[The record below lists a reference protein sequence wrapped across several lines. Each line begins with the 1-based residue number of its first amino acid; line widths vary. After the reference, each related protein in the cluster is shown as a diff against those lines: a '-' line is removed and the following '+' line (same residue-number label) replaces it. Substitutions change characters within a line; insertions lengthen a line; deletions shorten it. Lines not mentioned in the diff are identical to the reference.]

1 MSNNKLDGYL
11 GHLAIAGQLEEV
23 NHHLARIA
31 TALERPNEIE
41 RWVGTVPEH
50 IQEALFP
57 TAQEPET
64 NDAAEEVAQ
73 LEPTQTR
80 EPF

>member
-1 MSNNKLDGYL
+1 MTNNKLDGYEGHHAIVESIERL
-11 GHLAIAGQLEEV
+11 GGDLANISRDLG
-23 NHHLARIA
+23 RIA

-41 RWVGTVPEH
+41 RRV
-50 IQEALFP
+50 
-57 TAQEPET
+57 TAQEREI

-73 LEPTQTR
+73 LEPTQTQ

>member
-41 RWVGTVPEH
+41 RRM
-50 IQEALFP
+50 
-57 TAQEPET
+57 TAQEPEI

-73 LEPTQTR
+73 LEPSQTQ

>member
-11 GHLAIAGQLEEV
+11 GHLAIAGQLEDV

-41 RWVGTVPEH
+41 RRM
-50 IQEALFP
+50 
-57 TAQEPET
+57 TAQEPEI

-73 LEPTQTR
+73 LEPSQTR

>member
-1 MSNNKLDGYL
+1 MSNNKLDGHL
-11 GHLAIAGQLEEV
+11 GHLAIAEQLEEV

-31 TALERPNEIE
+31 TALERPNEID
-41 RWVGTVPEH
+41 RRV
-50 IQEALFP
+50 

>member
-41 RWVGTVPEH
+41 RRM
-50 IQEALFP
+50 
-57 TAQEPET
+57 TAQEPEI

-73 LEPTQTR
+73 LEPTQTQ

>member
-41 RWVGTVPEH
+41 RRM
-50 IQEALFP
+50 
-57 TAQEPET
+57 TAQEPEI

>member
-41 RWVGTVPEH
+41 RRM
-50 IQEALFP
+50 
-57 TAQEPET
+57 TAQEREI

-73 LEPTQTR
+73 LEPTQTQ

>member
-1 MSNNKLDGYL
+1 MSNNKLDGHL
-11 GHLAIAGQLEEV
+11 GHLAIAEQLEEV

-31 TALERPNEIE
+31 NALERPNEIE
-41 RWVGTVPEH
+41 RRM
-50 IQEALFP
+50 

-73 LEPTQTR
+73 LEPTQTQ

>member
-41 RWVGTVPEH
+41 RRM
-50 IQEALFP
+50 
-57 TAQEPET
+57 TAQEREI

-73 LEPTQTR
+73 LEPSQTQ

>member
-1 MSNNKLDGYL
+1 MSNNKLDGHL
-11 GHLAIAGQLEEV
+11 GHLAIAEQLEEV

-41 RWVGTVPEH
+41 RRM
-50 IQEALFP
+50 
-57 TAQEPET
+57 TAQEREI

-73 LEPTQTR
+73 LEPTQTQ

>member
-1 MSNNKLDGYL
+1 MSNNKLDGHL
-11 GHLAIAGQLEEV
+11 GHLAIAEQLEEV

-41 RWVGTVPEH
+41 RRV
-50 IQEALFP
+50 

>member
-41 RWVGTVPEH
+41 RRM
-50 IQEALFP
+50 

-73 LEPTQTR
+73 LEPSQTQ

>member
-1 MSNNKLDGYL
+1 MSNNKLDGHL
-11 GHLAIAGQLEEV
+11 GHLAIAEQLEEV

-41 RWVGTVPEH
+41 RRV
-50 IQEALFP
+50 

-73 LEPTQTR
+73 LEPTQTQ

>member
-1 MSNNKLDGYL
+1 MSNNKLDGHL
-11 GHLAIAGQLEEV
+11 GHLAIAEQLEEV

-41 RWVGTVPEH
+41 RRM
-50 IQEALFP
+50 

-64 NDAAEEVAQ
+64 TDAAEEVAQ
-73 LEPTQTR
+73 LEPTQTQ

>member
-1 MSNNKLDGYL
+1 MSNNKLDGHL
-11 GHLAIAGQLEEV
+11 GHLAIAEQLEEV

-41 RWVGTVPEH
+41 RRM
-50 IQEALFP
+50 

-73 LEPTQTR
+73 LEPSQTQ

>member
-1 MSNNKLDGYL
+1 MSNNKLDGHL
-11 GHLAIAGQLEEV
+11 GHLAIAEQLEEV

-41 RWVGTVPEH
+41 RWV
-50 IQEALFP
+50 
-57 TAQEPET
+57 TAQEPEI

>member
-1 MSNNKLDGYL
+1 MSNNKLDEHL
-11 GHLAIAGQLEEV
+11 GHLAIAEQLEEV

-41 RWVGTVPEH
+41 RRV
-50 IQEALFP
+50 

-73 LEPTQTR
+73 LEPTQTQ

>member
-1 MSNNKLDGYL
+1 MSNKKLDGHL
-11 GHLAIAGQLEEV
+11 GHLAIAEQLEEV

-41 RWVGTVPEH
+41 RRM
-50 IQEALFP
+50 

-73 LEPTQTR
+73 LEPTQTQ

>member
-31 TALERPNEIE
+31 TALEQPNEIE
-41 RWVGTVPEH
+41 RRM
-50 IQEALFP
+50 
-57 TAQEPET
+57 TAQEPEI

-73 LEPTQTR
+73 LEPSQTR